1 MGMVMTARMLTPDE
15 MAAAL
20 SSPEA
25 LDRLLHPDDGEAE
38 GAIDVD
44 KAWHGIHWLLTG
56 SPDDRPP
63 AARKRGLFRRSVP
76 EPDPA
81 GAEWLAVLGGDAVN
95 EEGTALLL
103 RPEQVAAVAEVL
115 APLDRDAL
123 GGRVDLLAMEAAEL
137 YPQIWEEPDVYD
149 EYLGPNYEVLRDFYL
164 RAAAEGSAVLR
175 RELNGLVAA
184 WHHRTGQPHGA
195 THAALRKECGGPA
208 AAVANA
214 DTLRK
219 RIDRVREWAA
229 RRSG

>member
-20 SSPEA
+20 SSTEA
-25 LDRLLHPDDGEAE
+25 LERLLYPDDDQGTREV
-38 GAIDVD
+38 DVD

-63 AARKRGLFRRSVP
+63 AARKRGLFRRGAP

-81 GAEWLAVLGGDAVN
+81 GAEWLAVLSGEPVGYDNGYGPAR
-95 EEGTALLL
+95 LL

-137 YPQIWEEPDVYD
+137 YPGIWDAEDVYE
-149 EYLGPNYEVLRDFYL
+149 EYLGPSYEVLRDFYV
-164 RAAAEGSAVLR
+164 RAAADGAAVL
-175 RELNGLVAA
+175 LAI
-184 WHHRTGQPHGA
+184 Q
-195 THAALRKECGGPA
+195 
-208 AAVANA
+208 
-214 DTLRK
+214 
-219 RIDRVREWAA
+219 
-229 RRSG
+229 